1 MRYHAGKAT
10 RRIAPREGR
19 IGVPRSLAFDE
30 LRVFFDQVLADH
42 GFATAPSDPSAARTL
57 RAGLAHCI
65 DEVCLPLKVFFG
77 HVAELTAS
85 GHDTVLVPRL
95 ISLARGRNLCPKFH
109 LLPDL
114 IEQAFPGLHV
124 LQPYVDL
131 HHSKRAT
138 LEEHLVDACRPML
151 TELDAW
157 DPHRSPERI
166 AAAYR
171 AEHAAEPAP
180 ASTPAADRVTIA
192 VLGHLYAERDAYLGL
207 GVPRRLEQLGAAVV
221 HAPTRALDEP
231 CALEDGMYYEPT
243 VRTARAITR
252 RLADGVDGVV
262 LLTYFAC
269 GPDSYSADTFIYR
282 LGRLGIETPM
292 LRLIIDEQT
301 SAEGLETR
309 LATFVDVARHQRDR
323 RGRRC

>member
-1 MRYHAGKAT
+1 MRYSAGKA
-10 RRIAPREGR
+10 RRKITPRGRR
-19 IGVPRSLAFDE
+19 IGVPRALGYDE
-30 LRVFFDQVLADH
+30 LRGFFDRLLTDH
-42 GFATAPSDPSAARTL
+42 GFAAEPSRPSAARTL
-57 RAGLAHCI
+57 RAGLEHCI
-65 DEVCLPLKVFFG
+65 DEVCLPLKVFYG
-77 HVAELTAS
+77 HVAELAAA

-95 ISLARGRNLCPKFH
+95 ISLAKGRNLCPKFH

-114 IEQAFPGLHV
+114 VAAAFPDLAV
-124 LQPYVDL
+124 LAPYVDL
-131 HHSKRAT
+131 HHSRRAT
-138 LEEHLVDACRPML
+138 LAEHLADACRPL
-151 TELDAW
+151 LEELDVF
-157 DPHRSPERI
+157 DPRRSPEII

-171 AEHAAEPAP
+171 ADHAPAP
-180 ASTPAADRVTIA
+180 EAEAPLPDDRVTIA

-221 HAPTRALDEP
+221 HAPTRAFPEP
-231 CALEDGMYYEPT
+231 GPLEEGMYYEPT

-252 RLADGVDGVV
+252 RLAAGVDGVV

-282 LGRLGIETPM
+282 LARMGVETPL

-309 LATFVDVARHQRDR
+309 LATFVDVARHQRGR
-323 RGRRC
+323 KGRRC